1 VLAWAPV
8 LLDQKRTKRW
18 ARVLAI
24 FTSLAFVGGGI
35 VLILVS
41 AFGSPSSSS
50 SQLISDAK
58 SAVTATP
65 NSVQA
70 WDDLATAYQAAN
82 KNTDAISAATH
93 AAKLDPS
100 DKTSALTLAQLYTTT
115 GQPAA
120 AIAAVEAYTKRVP
133 SDPDGWAQLGQL
145 ADNSGNAALAYSA
158 YRRYLAVA
166 PPGATPTA
174 VRGHLPVLAKVR
186 AAQAVTTA
194 QPKNAAAWDALTA
207 AYLAEQ
213 NLTGALTASVKAT
226 TLAPHNAAYMSR
238 MASIYTSAGQAAAAA
253 QLALG
258 FTTRNPKI
266 ADGFYD
272 LGRLSQ
278 AAADKKQAIAAY
290 KKYLV
295 LAPGGPHAAAAKAQ
309 LTKLGAS

>member
-1 VLAWAPV
+1 M
-8 LLDQKRTKRW
+8 LLDEKRTKRW

-58 SAVTATP
+58 AAVSTSPT
-65 NSVQA
+65 SVQA

-82 KNTDAISAATH
+82 KNTDAITAAKH

-115 GQPAA
+115 GQPVS
-120 AIAAVEAYTKRVP
+120 AIAAVQAYTKRVP

-145 ADNSGNAALAYSA
+145 ADNGGNAALAYSA
-158 YRRYLAVA
+158 YQRYLAVA

-174 VRGHLPVLAKVR
+174 VRGHLPALATVR

-207 AYLAEQ
+207 AYLVEQ
-213 NLTGALTASVKAT
+213 NLNGALTAAVRAT
-226 TLAPHNAAYMSR
+226 TLAPHNASYMSR
-238 MASIYTSAGQAAAAA
+238 MASIYTHAGQAAVAAK
-253 QLALG
+253 LASG
-258 FTTRNPKI
+258 FTSRNPRN

-272 LGRLSQ
+272 LGQLSQ
-278 AAADKKQAIAAY
+278 AAAEKPQAIAAY
-290 KKYLV
+290 RKYLE
-295 LAPGGPHAAAAKAQ
+295 LAPAGPHAAAVKAQ
-309 LTKLGAS
+309 LKKLGAS